1 MSAAEALGKI
11 GSETAIAELLKALED
26 SNKDVRR
33 NAAEALGE
41 IGLEEAI
48 PALINALSDEED
60 SVRFSATD
68 AIGKI
73 VSRYALTQNGT
84 QA

>member
-1 MSAAEALGKI
+1 MGASI
-11 GSETAIAELLKALED
+11 KALEHSD
-26 SNKDVRR
+26 WEVRR
-33 NAAEALGE
+33 NAAFALGE

-48 PALINALSDEED
+48 PALINALSDAED

-73 VSRYALTQNGT
+73 GSRYALT
-84 QA
+84 

>member
-1 MSAAEALGKI
+1 MYAAEALGKI

-26 SNKDVRR
+26 YRYVRR

-41 IGLEEAI
+41 IGPEEAI
-48 PALINALSDEED
+48 PALINALSDAED

-73 VSRYALTQNGT
+73 GSRYALT
-84 QA
+84 